1 MGIDPAPLKTYLGG
15 ADKSKFRA
23 KDGVAHFAG
32 SKARATQAALGIEG
46 MTNVEAFESVI
57 ARITT
62 MLETITGLL
71 EAALPEAA

>member
-1 MGIDPAPLKTYLGG
+1 MEKLDDESNCTAILRHLRE
-15 ADKSKFRA
+15 FRA

-32 SKARATQAALGIEG
+32 SEARATQAALGIEVT
-46 MTNVEAFESVI
+46 TNVEAFESVI

-62 MLETITGLL
+62 MLETITGLM